1 MPKSALI
8 ICNGEP
14 PPRVLA
20 RRLAREADIIVA
32 ADGGANIAR
41 AYGLR
46 PDVIIGDLD
55 SITRSTL
62 GFFSSSLIIHLTRQD
77 NTDLEKAL
85 DFLLIRKIRRAVII
99 GATGN
104 RLDFTLGNLSVIW
117 NYTSQ
122 IDLSFVGDGVTAM
135 PVGRRKKVEGHVGS
149 TVSLIPFGNCRG
161 ITLRGL
167 QFPLENATMNIGAI
181 GISNVIVK
189 SPFTVEVRRGN
200 MLMLLM
206 DKARRAR

>member
-14 PPRVLA
+14 PPGALA
-20 RRLAREADIIVA
+20 RRLSRDADVIIA

-41 AYGLR
+41 ACGLR

-55 SITRSTL
+55 SITPSTRRL
-62 GFFSSSLIIHLTRQD
+62 FSSSLILHLTRQD

-85 DFLLIRKIRRAVII
+85 DFLTARRIAQAVII
-99 GATGN
+99 GATGK

-117 NYTSQ
+117 KHTSRV
-122 IDLSFVGDGVTAM
+122 DLRLIGKDFTAI
-135 PVGRRKKVEGHVGS
+135 PVGRSKKIAGRIGT
-149 TVSLIPFGNCRG
+149 TVSLIPFGKCSG
-161 ITLRGL
+161 ITLRNL
-167 QFPLENATMNIGAI
+167 QYPLVNGTMNAGAI
-181 GISNVIVK
+181 GISNVVVK

-200 MLMLLM
+200 MLMILT
-206 DKARRAR
+206 DTTRGTH